1 MGSALLH
8 LVCRWDATF
17 CSNKQ
22 KKQLSPFW
30 SKISETIGGTIWST
44 SSIRYWA
51 VWIAEF
57 YKMLNANIDWISG
70 VWGFLSFPLFLE
82 LSGYEQRYDQ
92 EEGWQQERK
101 MSWSPQFV
109 IQFPALLWNTKDMT
123 AGFAFLPGSAVLCR
137 TPWPHRLSLLQNNRR
152 WFPLPVKNQL
162 THKDFFSDFCFL
174 IASTPS
180 TQPQRRMFASLSVIT
195 LLFTLVISF
204 KAKTVLYLFFLCYF
218 LFDCCWLVLAV
229 WYFFFVPVEETAYAQ
244 EYVYSTEIYTKY
256 S

>member
-57 YKMLNANIDWISG
+57 YKMSNASIDWISG
-70 VWGFLSFPLFLE
+70 VWGFFSFPLFLE

-92 EEGWQQERK
+92 EERWQQERK

-137 TPWPHRLSLLQNNRR
+137 TPWPHTVTPAEQLQMIASACEKPADTQRFLF
-152 WFPLPVKNQL
+152 WFL
-162 THKDFFSDFCFL
+162 FSDCKHP
-174 IASTPS
+174 IDSATEKN
-180 TQPQRRMFASLSVIT
+180 VC
-195 LLFTLVISF
+195 ISKCDYSSF
-204 KAKTVLYLFFLCYF
+204 YACY
-218 LFDCCWLVLAV
+218 
-229 WYFFFVPVEETAYAQ
+229 
-244 EYVYSTEIYTKY
+244 
-256 S
+256 